1 MIIKFKARKNM
12 YSSKQLVRY
21 VLTDKGKIKNPF
33 EAPVVIRNINRFEVD
48 TIHKDFLENAK
59 HLKKREG
66 GTYYLHE
73 IIAIHKNEK
82 KLVTKSML
90 QDLMNTYISMRKG
103 AKDALVIAKS
113 HQDQHIHVMLSANS
127 YKSSKRD
134 LRMSHKEMRQLL
146 LDFENYHKEKYPEL
160 SLSII
165 HTNKPQR
172 EKRNI
177 AQEQQNNREE
187 KEYQL
192 KLRLGKNKKTNK
204 ELVFEKVN
212 LLFDAVSCQKELI
225 EKIEQEKEL
234 NIYTYRSKL
243 KGVIFN
249 NTKYRFSTLGISQE
263 KIQRLEKLQTR
274 LEELK
279 LLKEVYKSKN
289 KIRSRGY

>member
-33 EAPVVIRNINRFEVD
+33 EAPVVIRNINRFEID
-48 TIHKDFLENAK
+48 TIHKDYLENAK
-59 HLKKREG
+59 HLKKRKG

-73 IIAIHKNEK
+73 IIAIHKSEE

-90 QDLMNTYISMRKG
+90 QDLMSTYISMRKG

-134 LRMSHKEMRQLL
+134 LRMSHNEMRQLL
-146 LDFENYHKEKYPEL
+146 LGFENYHKEKYPEL
-160 SLSII
+160 SLSVI

-172 EKRNI
+172 ERRNI
-177 AQEQQNNREE
+177 AQEQQNNRKE

-192 KLRLGKNKKTNK
+192 KLRLAKNKKTNK
-204 ELVFEKVN
+204 ELVFDKVN
-212 LLFDAVSCQKELI
+212 LLFDIATSQQELI

-263 KIQRLEKLQTR
+263 KILRLEKLQTR

-279 LLKEVYKSKN
+279 LIKEVYKSKN

>member
-12 YSSKQLVRY
+12 YSPKQLVRY

-33 EAPVVIRNINRFEVD
+33 GAPIVIRNINRFEVD

-59 HLKKREG
+59 HLKKRKG

-113 HQDQHIHVMLSANS
+113 HQDQHIHVMLSTNTC
-127 YKSSKRD
+127 KSSKRD
-134 LRMSHKEMRQLL
+134 LRMSHNEMRKLL

-172 EKRNI
+172 ERRNI
-177 AQEQQNNREE
+177 ALEQQNNRKE

-204 ELVFEKVN
+204 ELVFDKIN
-212 LLFDAVSCQKELI
+212 LLFDTATSQKELI

-234 NIYTYRSKL
+234 QIYTYRSKL
-243 KGVIFN
+243 KGVIYK

-263 KIQRLEKLQTR
+263 KILRLEKLQTR

>member
-1 MIIKFKARKNM
+1 MIIKFKARKNK
-12 YSSKQLVRY
+12 YSPKQFVRY
-21 VLTDKGKIKNPF
+21 VLTDKGRIQNPF
-33 EAPVVIRNINRFEVD
+33 EAPIVIRNINRFEVD

-59 HLKKREG
+59 NLKERKG

-73 IIAIHKNEK
+73 IIAIHKKEE
-82 KLVTKSML
+82 KLVTKPMI

-113 HQDQHIHVMLSANS
+113 HQDQHIHVMLSANTC
-127 YKSSKRD
+127 KSSKRD

-146 LDFENYHKEKYPEL
+146 VNFENYHKEKYPEL

-177 AQEQQNNREE
+177 AQEQQNSRKE

-212 LLFDAVSCQKELI
+212 LLFDAATSCFDPYK
-225 EKIEQEKEL
+225 
-234 NIYTYRSKL
+234 
-243 KGVIFN
+243 
-249 NTKYRFSTLGISQE
+249 
-263 KIQRLEKLQTR
+263 TR
-274 LEELK
+274 TD
-279 LLKEVYKSKN
+279 
-289 KIRSRGY
+289 